1 MKNIESKFKKKLGNI
16 EGTENLHKTVKN
28 SFK

>member
-1 MKNIESKFKKKLGNI
+1 MKNIESKLKKRLGHI
-16 EGTENLHKTVKN
+16 EGTENLHKTVKS